1 MPKISEGISHLIPAE
16 MQMNAVLVLG
26 DTYRPSVLK
35 GKSATLLGL
44 KFAPHR
50 LESEM
55 ELPERLDRQCL
66 ARPAPPPVP
75 AGDDRVYCVARGR
88 LVDVVREGIAHRD
101 AAEHG
106 AVLKIL
112 GQQDRAA
119 LKLRR
124 GDDHAV
130 PPIQPPALLD
140 IPRSFE

>member
-55 ELPERLDRQCL
+55 EMPEKWSGWS
-66 ARPAPPPVP
+66 AT
-75 AGDDRVYCVARGR
+75 
-88 LVDVVREGIAHRD
+88 E
-101 AAEHG
+101 
-106 AVLKIL
+106 
-112 GQQDRAA
+112 
-119 LKLRR
+119 
-124 GDDHAV
+124 
-130 PPIQPPALLD
+130 
-140 IPRSFE
+140 